1 MQWWAI
7 SAKAKSSQKII
18 CIAKRTR
25 DLLDDV
31 SVETNDFMEIRESNA
46 TQNQF
51 NITFIFIIQVN
62 RY

>member
-7 SAKAKSSQKII
+7 RARAKSSQKII

-51 NITFIFIIQVN
+51 NITFIFIIRVN